1 MQHDAAEES
10 RMDKNV
16 DVQIM
21 VAMQAIR
28 TGNELEARIAS
39 RKIWEAL
46 TQLAEKKQ

>member
-1 MQHDAAEES
+1 
-10 RMDKNV
+10 MDKNV

>member
-1 MQHDAAEES
+1 
-10 RMDKNV
+10 MDKNV

-39 RKIWEAL
+39 RKIWETL